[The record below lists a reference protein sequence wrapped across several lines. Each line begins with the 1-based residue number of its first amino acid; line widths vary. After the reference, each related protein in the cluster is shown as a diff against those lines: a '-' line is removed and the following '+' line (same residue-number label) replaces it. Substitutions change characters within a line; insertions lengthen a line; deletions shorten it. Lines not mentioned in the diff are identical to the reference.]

1 MTGSGREDPAQRMRR
16 IGQQDALREL
26 DPALLLQCYGEQRPV
41 YLGRGRW
48 WRWER
53 DGIPQW
59 LVPQL
64 QELGFLP

>member
-1 MTGSGREDPAQRMRR
+1 MTGPGREAPAERMRR
-16 IGQQDALREL
+16 IHQQDALREL
-26 DPALLLQCYGEQRPV
+26 DPALLAQAYCEQRPL

-48 WRWER
+48 WRWEH